1 MDSKRI
7 AVQLT
12 EKIENLL
19 SIVTVNEASIGI
31 LKSLSKAILLP

>member
-19 SIVTVNEASIGI
+19 SIVIVNEASIGI
-31 LKSLSKAILLP
+31 LKSLSQAILLP